1 MVEVP
6 DDELGK
12 DDLPFP
18 HSRIV
23 NMVREETA
31 DGQYVR
37 KSVYHGLN
45 LLLGRIADDI
55 IDNMVETENAY
66 IEKHDLDGAALIYE
80 NIDTVMKEKERFIK
94 HLHALQEDVDKLAR
108 DIERAGLE

>member
-6 DDELGK
+6 EEELGK

-45 LLLGRIADDI
+45 LLLGRIADDVI
-55 IDNMVETENAY
+55 ENMVKTDNAY
-66 IEKHDLDGAALIYE
+66 IEKHDLDRAARKYE
-80 NIDTVMKEKERFIK
+80 NIETVMREKERIIK
-94 HLHALQEDVDKLAR
+94 HLHSLQEDVDKLAR

>member
-1 MVEVP
+1 MVDIPE
-6 DDELGK
+6 DELGK

-23 NMVREETA
+23 NMVRQETA

-55 IDNMVETENAY
+55 IENMVQTDNAY
-66 IEKHDLDGAALIYE
+66 IEKHDLDRASMKYE
-80 NIDTVMKEKERFIK
+80 NIEAVMREKERIIK
-94 HLHALQEDVDKLAR
+94 HLHALQEDVNKLAR

>member
-6 DDELGK
+6 DEELGK

-23 NMVREETA
+23 NMIREETA

-37 KSVYHGLN
+37 KDVYHGLN
-45 LLLGRIADDI
+45 LLLGRIADDV
-55 IDNMVETENAY
+55 IDNLVETDNAY
-66 IEKHDLDGAALIYE
+66 IEKPDLDRAAAKYE
-80 NIDTVMKEKERFIK
+80 NIEAVMKEKERIIK
-94 HLHALQEDVDKLAR
+94 HLRALQEDVDKLAR
-108 DIERAGLE
+108 DIERAGLD